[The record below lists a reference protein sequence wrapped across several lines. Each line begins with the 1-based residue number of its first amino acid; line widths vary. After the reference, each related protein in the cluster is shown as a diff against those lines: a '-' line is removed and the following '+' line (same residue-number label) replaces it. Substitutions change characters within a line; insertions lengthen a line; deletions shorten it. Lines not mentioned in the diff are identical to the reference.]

1 MLGGEKITTK
11 ILIIYYSAYG
21 HVFKLAK
28 AVRNG
33 AKSVQEVETRLRKV
47 PEIKE
52 AEEKM
57 KEDEKYIKGQEKQKD
72 IKEAS
77 HDDLRWADGI
87 CWGTPTRFGN
97 MVSQLKQFLDTTGG
111 LWVEGVLEDKPAGVF
126 TSTST
131 IHGGQES
138 TILASMIP
146 LLHHGMIIVGSPYGQ
161 NPQLRTV
168 ESIGGS
174 PYGPGT
180 LADVD
185 NSRQPVEDELD
196 TAENLGKRVAR
207 VASLLKPMWE
217 D

>member
-1 MLGGEKITTK
+1 MLGGENITTK
-11 ILIIYYSAYG
+11 ILITYYSAYG

-28 AVRNG
+28 AVRDG
-33 AKSVQEVETRLRKV
+33 AESLQDVETRLRKV
-47 PEIKE
+47 PEIDE
-52 AEEKM
+52 AEEM
-57 KEDEKYIKGQEKQKD
+57 MQDDDKYLEAQEKQED
-72 IKEAS
+72 VKEVS

-111 LWVEGVLEDKPAGVF
+111 LWVEGVLEDKPAGIF
-126 TSTST
+126 TSTGT

-146 LLHHGMIIVGSPYGQ
+146 LMHHGMIIVGTPYGQ

-168 ESIGGS
+168 EGIGGS
-174 PYGPGT
+174 PYGPAT

-185 NSRQPVEDELD
+185 GSRWPVEDELD
-196 TAENLGKRVAR
+196 TAENLGERVGKVA
-207 VASLLKPMWE
+207 ASLKTMRE